1 MNSSEKLAK
10 YQIAANW
17 GVIFVSDPNSNA
29 CDHKIAISEALS
41 GGARCVILRDKISA
55 FEDYL
60 SLVKQI
66 LPLIRK
72 HAAYLFVVD
81 NPYVALETGADGV
94 ILGQSDISIAV
105 ARDILGDGYY
115 IGLSIKNVSEAA
127 EAMLLDADFLLMG
140 PVEEPMGKIDS
151 VSDREFT
158 WAAIASRVPV
168 YAFGWNICS
177 RIAEKYTMQRASGVV
192 YIHDETGEGGIRSS
206 VFEVNDAVSVAK
218 AKKLSMSS
226 SNAIPNETGSSSPAE
241 NNE

>member
-29 CDHKIAISEALS
+29 CDHEIAINEALC

-60 SLVKQI
+60 LVVKQI

-94 ILGQSDISIAV
+94 ILGQSDISITV

-115 IGLSIKNVSEAA
+115 IGLSIKNALEAA
-127 EAMLLDADFLLMG
+127 EAMMLDTDFLLMG
-140 PVEEPMGKIDS
+140 PVEGPMGKIDS
-151 VSDREFT
+151 VSDREFK

-168 YAFGWNICS
+168 YAFGRNVCS
-177 RIAEKYTMQRASGVV
+177 SITEKYIMQRASGVV
-192 YIHDETGEGGIRSS
+192 YIHDGTGEGGIRSS

-218 AKKLSMSS
+218 AKKQSMNSPS
-226 SNAIPNETGSSSPAE
+226 AIPNETGSSSPAE